1 MSLFFWLKWALM
13 YSALPVWCDSSPLS
27 DAFNRVRGDGT
38 LPHKCV
44 KTGFNIKRAVTM
56 VETGLPGN
64 PIIGV
69 LLIDP

>member
-1 MSLFFWLKWALM
+1 MT
-13 YSALPVWCDSSPLS
+13 VHHSSE
-27 DAFNRVRGDGT
+27 AFNRVGEET

-44 KTGFNIKRAVTM
+44 KTGFNNKRAVTM